1 MARGCRGAVANM
13 LVTSCKDNI
22 CRIWAET
29 VLPDDGLI
37 DTHQLDAAVSS
48 QSAQLLSTQQHKKR
62 FLQRLHH
69 IRSATNASVHHS
81 FCFCLRISLL
91 LQVMLVLP
99 LAFRSQFLCCCVK
112 YYDQLKVKFY

>member
-1 MARGCRGAVANM
+1 MLYITGGARACRGAVANM

-37 DTHQLDAAVSS
+37 DTYQVDAAAAGAGT
-48 QSAQLLSTQQHKKR
+48 QFPQLMSTQQHKKR

-69 IRSATNASVHHS
+69 IRSSQLTSV
-81 FCFCLRISLL
+81 L
-91 LQVMLVLP
+91 
-99 LAFRSQFLCCCVK
+99 
-112 YYDQLKVKFY
+112 

>member
-1 MARGCRGAVANM
+1 MMADAKTGAKYAMHHCLVVICDHVMAHDCRGAVANM

-37 DTHQLDAAVSS
+37 DSHQLDASVSS

-69 IRSATNASVHHS
+69 IRS
-81 FCFCLRISLL
+81 FICCFCTSL
-91 LQVMLVLP
+91 QP
-99 LAFRSQFLCCCVK
+99 A
-112 YYDQLKVKFY
+112 

>member
-1 MARGCRGAVANM
+1 MICRGAVANM

-37 DTHQLDAAVSS
+37 DAHQLDAVGS

-69 IRSATNASVHHS
+69 IRSYRQPQYSALGFVSLGPFHS
-81 FCFCLRISLL
+81 
-91 LQVMLVLP
+91 
-99 LAFRSQFLCCCVK
+99 A
-112 YYDQLKVKFY
+112 